1 MKELVTIFNRWNESL
16 FSYIVK
22 NINSSKYSQSIFIMD
37 YIISKY
43 DYSTWNTFI
52 DDGQKLDG

>member
-22 NINSSKYSQSIFIMD
+22 NINSSKYSRSIFIMD
-37 YIISKY
+37 YVISKY